1 MKKRFVLFNLLVLF
15 FCTFGIQLNGSD
27 KNKATFRWA
36 GDSASGVPGVFHSL
50 DNFELQG
57 YEKEIAE
64 AIATRL
70 GRTPVYFQNEW
81 DGLIPG
87 LDRDLYDAA
96 INVLVITPEAEEE
109 VDFSRPY
116 YITYQQ
122 LAVNIDDSA
131 DSLEDLKGRS
141 IATLRNSFA
150 WKFLKDYPSINLRL
164 YVEDTNLFKDLA
176 NKRVDALL
184 LDEPIVKY
192 YGEANPKIKLVGPPY
207 GRMEYGV
214 AVRKG
219 NVALLQ
225 KINSA
230 IDSLIEDGTLR
241 AILERWKLWNPLV
254 AEAFGDDT
262 EGNDNHPAYDA
273 YMKSYASIPKYKTNL
288 KKYLS
293 FLPMLGKGA
302 LVTVEISVLSMLLA
316 IGLGFILAILRIYG
330 PKPLSILVK
339 IYVETIR
346 GTPLLIQLY
355 FIFYGLPNI
364 GIDLNPFLAGVIA
377 LALNYAAYES
387 ENYRAGILAIPKG
400 QMEAARALGMTH
412 WQGLRYVVVPQ
423 AFRVML
429 PPMTND
435 FISLLKDSSLVSVIT
450 IVDLT
455 FMYNMLATTYFNYF
469 GIGILVALIYFLL
482 GLPFVQLSRWAEKHF
497 ALEKIRRK

>member
-1 MKKRFVLFNLLVLF
+1 MKNKFVVIYFLVLF
-15 FCTFGIQLNGSD
+15 YNAFGFYLSADN
-27 KNKATFRWA
+27 NETFRWA

-57 YEKEIAE
+57 YEKDIAE
-64 AIATRL
+64 AIAARL
-70 GRTPVYFQNEW
+70 GRTPIYVQNEW

-87 LDRDLYDAA
+87 LDRGLYDAA
-96 INVLVITPEAEEE
+96 INVLVITPEAQEEI
-109 VDFSRPY
+109 DFSRPY
-116 YITYQQ
+116 YVTYQQ
-122 LAVNIDDSA
+122 LAVNADDSA
-131 DSLEDLKGRS
+131 NSLEDLKGRS

-150 WKFLKDYPSINLRL
+150 WKFLKDYQDINLRL

-184 LDEPIVKY
+184 LDAPIVKY
-192 YGEANPKIKLVGPPY
+192 YGEANPSIKLVGPPY
-207 GRMEYGV
+207 GRMEYGI

-219 NVALLQ
+219 NDALREE
-225 KINSA
+225 INSA
-230 IDSLIEDGTLR
+230 IDSLIADNTLR
-241 AILERWKLWNPLV
+241 GILERWQLWNPLV
-254 AEAFGDDT
+254 AEAFGDYSQGDY
-262 EGNDNHPAYDA
+262 EHSAYDA
-273 YMKSYASIPKYKTNL
+273 YVKSYASIPEYKTSFR
-288 KKYLS
+288 KYLS
-293 FLPMLGKGA
+293 FLPMLGRGA

-316 IGLGFILAILRIYG
+316 IGLGFLLAITRIYG
-330 PKPLSILVK
+330 PKPLSLLAK

-469 GIGILVALIYFLL
+469 GIGILVAIIYLLL
-482 GLPFVQLSRWAEKHF
+482 GLPFVQLARWAERRF
-497 ALEKIRRK
+497 ALERVRRN